1 MANTNILIKRSGISG
16 NGRPTSLL
24 AGELAYSYASNT
36 IFIGSPT
43 GDGVVNVGG
52 QYYTSTLDAAT
63 TSNTAGTL
71 VRRNADGQF
80 SGRLDGIA
88 GKADVITNARNFS
101 ISGGDI
107 TASAQSFDGS
117 AAITLSASL
126 NAVPSLGAGTYG
138 SQTQIPVIQVAAN
151 GRVMNVTTSTIST
164 TLSTSADSGTGSVN
178 LLNDTL
184 NFVGAQGIT
193 TSDAGNTV
201 TFNVDDTVVRANAFT
216 GGTQTIN
223 TNLTI
228 GANNDLTVTGNLFV
242 FGNTTTLNIEQFEIQ
257 DPLLLLGIGNYFS
270 DTFDIGF
277 ASHYNDGSNA
287 HTGLIRDAGTK
298 EYHFFQ
304 GYTGTL
310 DANNNIN
317 LNDSSYREANVHAS
331 YFKGNTIGDT
341 VQANTIYVAN
351 RIFGDTTNNTLILA
365 PSTAYGPGVNDQ
377 YIVLDPTAPN
387 HIHLRA
393 GGNIDASTAELYLGG
408 EQTNVNVSDTTKEVY
423 IRANNTYV
431 ATFANNG
438 TLSVSSDIISGGRV
452 LAAQGA
458 GATGGFSFTGTE
470 GDNDSGMF
478 SNADGNVHFYA
489 DSTDVAYFAPDKFQI
504 SKPTYLTAINKAA
517 TGNVVYYDVSTGELT
532 YDVDNSL
539 TPAQIANGAYSLYIS
554 STDGMLVTNGAGL
567 QLANGAIIKDTAGD
581 AVAFGQNAG
590 VITQGSQAVA
600 IGDSAGYNNQGA
612 YGVAIGYGAGNV
624 NQGQQTVAIGIN
636 AGISNQGI
644 YGVAIGSSAGSNQG
658 SGGVAIGYDTGGV
671 QGQDSIAIGTQ
682 AAKGNTSAMGANSIA
697 IGRKAGF
704 ETAAASSIILNASG
718 DTFNST
724 TSGFFVNPV
733 RYSTSTNESNDLGVA
748 LYNQS
753 TKEFKYTYALDGG
766 SF

>member
-1 MANTNILIKRSGISG
+1 MANTNILIKRSGVSG

-164 TLSTSADSGTGSVN
+164 TLSTAADSGTGSVN

-216 GGTQTIN
+216 GGDQTIN
-223 TNLTI
+223 TNLVI
-228 GANNDLTVTGNLFV
+228 GSNNSLTVTGNLFV
-242 FGNTTTLNIEQFEIQ
+242 FGNTTTLNIDQFEIQ
-257 DPLLLLGIGNYFS
+257 DPLLLLGVGNYFS

-277 ASHYNDGSNA
+277 ASHYNDGQNA
-287 HTGLIRDAGTK
+287 HTGLIRDSGTK
-298 EYHFFQ
+298 EYHFFK
-304 GYTGTL
+304 GYTGEL

-317 LNDSSYREANVHAS
+317 LSDPSYQEANVTAA
-331 YFKGNTIGDT
+331 YFKGNTIGNT

-365 PSTAYGPGVNDQ
+365 PSTAFGPGVNDQ

-387 HIHLRA
+387 HIHVRA
-393 GGNIDASTAELYLGG
+393 GGTIDASSAELYLGG
-408 EQTNVNVSDTTKEVY
+408 EQTNVNVSDTAKEVY
-423 IRANNTYV
+423 IRANNAHVWTFGDDGVLNLPGAITSSSTGTVTIDDNLTVTGNLVVTGDIVIDDLQVDTITANTLTLTNALTVPNGGTGQTSFTSGQIIVGSGVNGLAQISNTTYTQTGTLTSNNTITSITV
-431 ATFANNG
+431 DAYGRFTAATVGAISGLTVGQGGTGLSTITQNGITYGNG
-438 TLSVSSDIISGGRV
+438 TENLGVT
-452 LAAQGA
+452 AAA
-458 GATGGFSFTGTE
+458 GSADQTW
-470 GDNDSGMF
+470 
-478 SNADGNVHFYA
+478 SN
-489 DSTDVAYFAPDKFQI
+489 QI
-504 SKPTYLTAINKAA
+504 LT
-517 TGNVVYYDVSTGELT
+517 
-532 YDVDNSL
+532 
-539 TPAQIANGAYSLYIS
+539 
-554 STDGMLVTNGAGL
+554 VT
-567 QLANGAIIKDTAGD
+567 
-581 AVAFGQNAG
+581 NAG
-590 VITQGSQAVA
+590 VPVW
-600 IGDSAGYNNQGA
+600 
-612 YGVAIGYGAGNV
+612 
-624 NQGQQTVAIGIN
+624 
-636 AGISNQGI
+636 
-644 YGVAIGSSAGSNQG
+644 
-658 SGGVAIGYDTGGV
+658 
-671 QGQDSIAIGTQ
+671 
-682 AAKGNTSAMGANSIA
+682 
-697 IGRKAGF
+697 
-704 ETAAASSIILNASG
+704 
-718 DTFNST
+718 T
-724 TSGFFVNPV
+724 T
-733 RYSTSTNESNDLGVA
+733 
-748 LYNQS
+748 
-753 TKEFKYTYALDGG
+753 ALDGG
-766 SF
+766 TF